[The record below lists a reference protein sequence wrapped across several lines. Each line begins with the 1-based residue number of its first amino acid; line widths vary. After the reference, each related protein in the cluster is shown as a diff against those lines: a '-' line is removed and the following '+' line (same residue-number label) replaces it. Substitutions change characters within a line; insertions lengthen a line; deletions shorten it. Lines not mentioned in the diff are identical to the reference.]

1 MEDQEAMDLQI
12 QIIKL
17 LSVNLKFLKLIFQQM
32 KLVMKVLV
40 VLVES
45 KVN

>member
-1 MEDQEAMDLQI
+1 MEDQEARDLQI
-12 QIIKL
+12 QTIKL
-17 LSVNLKFLKLIFQQM
+17 LIVNLKFRNLIFQQM
-32 KLVMKVLV
+32 KLDMKVPV